1 MQTANHPDTMNDYD
15 NQAIAITP
23 DNDEDGINNNSLLN
37 KKNFMQG
44 KPELKNRGG

>member
-1 MQTANHPDTMNDYD
+1 MQTANPDTMNNYD

-23 DNDEDGINNNSLLN
+23 DDDEGGINIDNNSQ
-37 KKNFMQG
+37 KNVMQG